1 MGRFVSMDP
10 IGLRGG
16 LNSYQYAPNPTQWID
31 PLGLARC
38 PCDCLKKGNPEGTG
52 PYRGGSYGGTTASDI
67 ESHHMPADSVSPL
80 ARSQG
85 PAIQMDPDDHALTMS
100 HGYQGNAG
108 KEYRGQVQ
116 SKLDAGDW
124 RGAMAMEIRDVR
136 RVASQVGDPKKYN
149 EAMKEMLTYAK
160 CRGFLKK

>member
-1 MGRFVSMDP
+1 MDP

-52 PYRGGSYGGTTASDI
+52 PYRGGSYGGTTASGI

-136 RVASQVGDPKKYN
+136 RVATQVGDPKKYN